1 MKNNIKYSFVGKS
14 RSRDVRSKRKERKKI
29 EDWEDEIPD
38 VKEEDEDFLD
48 DKIIHRKGKDKCHNG

>member
-1 MKNNIKYSFVGKS
+1 MKNTIYSFAGKS
-14 RSRDVRSKRKERKKI
+14 RSRDVRSKRKKRKNF

-48 DKIIHRKGKDKCHNG
+48 DKIIHRKGTEKLGFEN